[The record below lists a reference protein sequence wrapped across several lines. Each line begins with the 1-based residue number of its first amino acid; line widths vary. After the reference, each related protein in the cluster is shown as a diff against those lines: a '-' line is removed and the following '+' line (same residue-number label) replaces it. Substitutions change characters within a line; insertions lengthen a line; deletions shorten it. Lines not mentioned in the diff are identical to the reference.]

1 MLQEWPYGRW
11 IDCFPQPMSHHYIHH
26 SKTGLQCVLTKN
38 GYAGPKNN
46 FVKLSIKFQFWHI
59 KSSFKPVNLLLLLEA
74 LYWRVGDLTWWNS
87 RSLQTIFG
95 NFFLIKISHRKIQ
108 NFLYAV
114 SSVSFCAQ
122 HIKFYVIAYLRSLSK
137 NCHAYF
143 WNGRSY
149 YWTSKKILYW
159 YSKILEFNS
168 ISLESL
174 IYIFYGWSKK

>member
-1 MLQEWPYGRW
+1 M
-11 IDCFPQPMSHHYIHH
+11 
-26 SKTGLQCVLTKN
+26 
-38 GYAGPKNN
+38 
-46 FVKLSIKFQFWHI
+46 
-59 KSSFKPVNLLLLLEA
+59 
-74 LYWRVGDLTWWNS
+74 TWWNS

-95 NFFLIKISHRKIQ
+95 NFSFIKISHRKIQ
-108 NFLYAV
+108 NFLFAV

-149 YWTSKKILYW
+149 YWTTKKILYW
-159 YSKILEFNS
+159 YSKILKFNS

-174 IYIFYGWSKK
+174 FYIFYGWFEKMGKFVIKHCQIQIALHTSKCLTFCCTNLFRPSPVKRSLLSWLLQP